1 MAVTA
6 EVSRTTTTKN
16 PVELVLRVKDI
27 AREVGGIAN
36 LKKLVDLLA
45 E

>member
-1 MAVTA
+1 VA
-6 EVSRTTTTKN
+6 ESSRHSGSKN
-16 PVELVLRVKDI
+16 PVAVVLQVKDV
-27 AREVGGIAN
+27 AREVGGVKN